1 MTRSP
6 ISRRFGR
13 YKMQHAAAYAIG
25 AALHRAPPF
34 PSASDN
40 NRIQTLAR
48 RITQCAVST
57 TLKIATPPGDATHIV
72 YRNKRRCR
80 SGLCPPCARKRAW
93 ETVKRIAA
101 VLDAVIV
108 ASPDMR
114 FALLTLTS
122 RNMPIE
128 AVSDML
134 RLQESAMA
142 RFFRAK
148 AVRNALQGHVTGIEI
163 AIRSED
169 GNWQA
174 GVHSHSL
181 AALCDGYFDRTKPIY
196 LSQRAI
202 VDLWRAA
209 LRVDYKP
216 ICHIRAIP
224 NSDAAHASLTEC
236 LKYAVAPHRL
246 FERDNGGFS
255 VDPLVAAHLA
265 NALYKRRMCRTA
277 GVFSKP
283 RRPNA
288 EGTAV

>member
-1 MTRSP
+1 MSRSA
-6 ISRRFGR
+6 ISRQYAR
-13 YKMQHAAAYAIG
+13 YKMQHGAGYAIG

-34 PSASDN
+34 PSAADN

-48 RITQCAVST
+48 RISQCAAST
-57 TLKIATPPGDATHIV
+57 TMTLTTPPGDATRIIF
-72 YRNKRRCR
+72 RNKRRCR
-80 SGLCPPCARKRAW
+80 SGLCPPCARRRAW
-93 ETVKRIAA
+93 ETVKRIAGI
-101 VLDAVIV
+101 LDAVT
-108 ASPDMR
+108 AKSPDMR

-122 RNMPIE
+122 RNMPID
-128 AVSDML
+128 AVSNML
-134 RLQESAMA
+134 RLHEEAMT

-148 AVRNALQGHVTGIEI
+148 AVRNALQGHATGLEI
-163 AIRSED
+163 AIRSKD
-169 GNWQA
+169 GAWQA

-181 AALCDGYFDRTKPIY
+181 AALHDGYFDRSKPIY

-202 VDLWRAA
+202 VELWRTA

-224 NSDAAHASLTEC
+224 NSDAARASLTEC

-246 FERDNGGFS
+246 FEHDNGTFS

-265 NALYKRRMCRTA
+265 SALYKRRMCRTA

-283 RRPNA
+283 RPGSREA
-288 EGTAV
+288 SA